1 MKAGEPRCG
10 WGDCPRHI
18 PTSTMRRCLSV
29 GRRWYLTTSS
39 YGAPTAPA
47 QLLAPHS
54 GARSWLRWA
63 LRRHKRMLRRKPAA
77 RVETEGQWDPGPGNS
92 LPASRLEK
100 QAVTVIRNS
109 PFYFFTWH
117 LSSPSRDGIRAPLQR
132 KGRVLTEGPPG
143 KSRKELTYVCLKVE
157 DRKQ

>member
-39 YGAPTAPA
+39 RGAHRARRSCWRRIRGRAA
-47 QLLAPHS
+47 QPGGPCGGTSACCGGNPLPGWKAGRVRS
-54 GARSWLRWA
+54 RARS
-63 LRRHKRMLRRKPAA
+63 
-77 RVETEGQWDPGPGNS
+77 S

-109 PFYFFTWH
+109 PFYFFAWH
-117 LSSPSRDGIRAPLQR
+117 LSSPSRDGIVPPPE
-132 KGRVLTEGPPG
+132 EGQSLNRG
-143 KSRKELTYVCLKVE
+143 TSRKSRKKLTYVCLKAE